1 MQADV
6 NLKNFSGNPVV
17 EYLSR
22 FWLQGTCS
30 GETTVTVNMTDVTLN
45 EVITEL
51 KSKRSRFF
59 LLTASW

>member
-30 GETTVTVNMTDVTLN
+30 GENDGYGEHDGCHAELGVNRVEKAN
-45 EVITEL
+45 EV
-51 KSKRSRFF
+51 
-59 LLTASW
+59 

>member
-30 GETTVTVNMTDVTLN
+30 GENDGYG
-45 EVITEL
+45 EHDGCHAE
-51 KSKRSRFF
+51 
-59 LLTASW
+59 

>member
-1 MQADV
+1 MKKMQDTASPGHFCVQADV

-30 GETTVTVNMTDVTLN
+30 GENDGYG
-45 EVITEL
+45 EHDGCHAE
-51 KSKRSRFF
+51 
-59 LLTASW
+59 